1 MKWVVNKSQSF
12 LDFNKFLM
20 YRLKKFFITTKQT
33 LIKDV
38 IKEWNMEWLTE
49 RTEIRLK
56 LTYLC
61 LHLTYLLDWF
71 DNYAS
76 DGCLKRL
83 NIARFFFC
91 IFFPTLNWL
100 YLTQNLHFHL
110 LLYLLLL
117 AWILFSFETCWH
129 S

>member
-71 DNYAS
+71 DSYAS

-100 YLTQNLHFHL
+100 YLTQNLYFHL